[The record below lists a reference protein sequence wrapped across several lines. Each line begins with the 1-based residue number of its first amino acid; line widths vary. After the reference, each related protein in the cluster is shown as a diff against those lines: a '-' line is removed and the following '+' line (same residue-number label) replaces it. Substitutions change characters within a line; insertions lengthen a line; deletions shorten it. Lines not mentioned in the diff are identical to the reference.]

1 MGKEEKEEEESVF
14 QAKEITSEKWPS
26 DETMKDRV
34 PGTQWIWDSMML
46 TYLVSNEMPFS
57 LQKQIH
63 TPSEVQTVSFKI
75 PCSYPL

>member
-34 PGTQWIWDSMML
+34 PGTQ
-46 TYLVSNEMPFS
+46 
-57 LQKQIH
+57 
-63 TPSEVQTVSFKI
+63 
-75 PCSYPL
+75 